1 MRLIDPTK
9 TVDRFERTEHGG
21 VKFTEHFNGS
31 VDANVKISS
40 IKISLT
46 QGATPDRN
54 HVAAIAELEA
64 ATKEHRLAKHSGVP
78 EWVRYTTARLKAA
91 NDRLLEVQ

>member
-1 MRLIDPTK
+1 MRLIDPNK
-9 TVDRFERTEHGG
+9 TVQKVERTEYGG
-21 VKFTEHFNGS
+21 VLLTEHFNGS

-46 QGATPDRN
+46 QGATPDKN

-64 ATKEHRLAKHSGVP
+64 ASKEHRLAKNSGVDS
-78 EWVRYTTARLKAA
+78 WLRFTTARLEAA
-91 NDRLLEVQ
+91 NERLLAVQ